1 MKKILIV
8 ANNMEIGGAER
19 ALLGLLQAIDCSKY
33 KVDLFLFRHEGPFIK
48 FFPSKIHVLDVNN
61 KYSDLAVPIGNVLK
75 KGHIGML
82 VGRIWGKHKAKQFIK
97 KNSLSVSNSVEI
109 HYSYR
114 YTKKYLPRITE
125 EVYDLALGFTVPY
138 YIVDEKVKAKK
149 KAVWLHTDYSKLD
162 GDTIE
167 ERKVWSAY
175 DYIVSISEEVT
186 KAFLTKFKDLKEK
199 IVLIENIVSKE
210 LIQKQANEIDVKD
223 EMRSESGFTKLLSIG
238 RFTIAKNFDNIPDI
252 CSRIIEKGQN
262 VRWYIIG
269 FGSDEELIKNKIK
282 EFGMEKNVILLGK
295 KENPYPYIK
304 ECDIYVQPSRFE
316 GKAVTVREA
325 QILQKP
331 IVITDFSTAKSQITD
346 GVDGVIVPLDN
357 QGCADAIS
365 DLILDIEKQKKLI
378 DNCKNGNYDN
388 LSEVNKIYNLID

>member
-8 ANNMEIGGAER
+8 ANDMEIGGAER

-33 KVDLFLFRHEGPFIK
+33 KVDLFLFRQQGPFMK
-48 FFPSKIHVLDVNN
+48 FIPSKIHVLKENN
-61 KYSDLAVPIGNVLK
+61 KYSDLAVPIENVLK

-82 VGRIWGKHKAKQFIK
+82 VGRILGKYKAKQFIK
-97 KNSLSVSNSVEI
+97 KNNLSDSNSVEI

-114 YTKKYLPRITE
+114 YTKKYLPRISE
-125 EVYDLALGFTVPY
+125 DVYDLALGFTVPY

-149 KAVWLHTDYSKLD
+149 KAVWIHTDYSKLD
-162 GDTIE
+162 GDITE
-167 ERKVWSAY
+167 EKKVWSAY

-186 KAFLTKFKDLKEK
+186 NAFLTKFKELKEK

-210 LIQKQANEIDVKD
+210 LIQKQANEINVDD
-223 EMRSESGFTKLLSIG
+223 EIKTEAGCTKLLSIG

-252 CSRIIEKGQN
+252 CSRIIKKGQN

-269 FGSDEELIKNKIK
+269 FGSDEELIKNRIK
-282 EFGMEKNVILLGK
+282 EFGMEKNVIILGK

-331 IVITDFSTAKSQITD
+331 VVITDFSTAKSQVTD
-346 GVDGVIVPLDN
+346 GVDGIIVPLDN
-357 QGCADAIS
+357 QGCADGILE
-365 DLILDIEKQKKLI
+365 LIANIDKQKELI
-378 DNCKNGNYDN
+378 NNCKDGDYDN
-388 LSEVNKIYNLID
+388 LSEVNKIYDLIN